1 MPWAVGGSSI
11 RVDGGWQYAP
21 SSEGPDPCRI
31 RGCTA
36 LLAAGVEPDTG
47 LLHLMA
53 PRYVGR
59 GGGYF
64 DRAMRCCSF
73 FAWRRI
79 ERFSCRPFSSMCFAV
94 LSARLSADLI
104 VSALI
109 RACITFFPN
118 AFPIAFSLVES
129 RSAPGWLTLWFP
141 ASCEAVAGISPLPGS
156 CRTAGRCFADEL
168 SVPLPCLM
176 PPPQWPAE
184 LGQFA
189 VLGIACLTPG
199 HASELRPLPDSQSRL
214 PAL

>member
-1 MPWAVGGSSI
+1 MK
-11 RVDGGWQYAP
+11 
-21 SSEGPDPCRI
+21 
-31 RGCTA
+31 
-36 LLAAGVEPDTG
+36 
-47 LLHLMA
+47 MA
-53 PRYVGR
+53 PALGR
-59 GGGYF
+59 DGGYF

-141 ASCEAVAGISPLPGS
+141 ASCEAVAGISPSSRAPAHS
-156 CRTAGRCFADEL
+156 HN
-168 SVPLPCLM
+168 PLA
-176 PPPQWPAE
+176 PPPAR
-184 LGQFA
+184 A
-189 VLGIACLTPG
+189 VLMACCSWCQPLNPR
-199 HASELRPLPDSQSRL
+199 HAAGSRPLPIEGL
-214 PAL
+214 PFEVRNSDIKRSAGMFEGDVKGARCYGHSGAWKQRRRPAFFG